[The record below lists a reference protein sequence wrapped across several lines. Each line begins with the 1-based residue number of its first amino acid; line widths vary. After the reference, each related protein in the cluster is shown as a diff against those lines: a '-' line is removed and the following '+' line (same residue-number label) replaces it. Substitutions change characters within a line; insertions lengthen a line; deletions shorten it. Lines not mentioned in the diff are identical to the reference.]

1 MPTFEQSEFNILGGD
16 FGIMS
21 NFGLVGFDSIDLKA
35 HTNSNL
41 ATPQLIVNTGVDF
54 GTNIKNSVK
63 SPEASYVQAIKGDGL
78 NNVMLGNG
86 SIFVVG
92 KDVSVKVDQDTNA
105 WNLNG
110 KKVTLHTD
118 NNPSV
123 QDALW
128 RDGSK
133 TFLDFSALKSEA
145 IALNQKY
152 AGLNGNEGADVNFK
166 DTNNRTI
173 ALHPGV
179 TRAHVN
185 VSFDNLKG
193 NKIYIRGSEKS
204 HPQVL
209 VVNVDMAGVK
219 EAEFPATEVDGVAGG
234 EVSTWSKINVVLN
247 LYDSKAQDRLWTGK
261 VNGQGDFVKG
271 SFLAPSATVVA
282 NKNVNG
288 QIIANKIEISAE
300 FHRDSFDTSA
310 FFNVTKVLSGRDL
323 REGEFSF
330 KLQAQNNDTPMP
342 GGSSDGSKT
351 VSNDT
356 FGNVPFGDVQYKYA
370 GTYRYRIT
378 EVVPDD
384 ATAHKDGAP
393 VSPALTYED
402 ANENQKTEYDW
413 VRNGVTYDSK
423 TWYEV
428 TVKVTDL
435 KGSPQ
440 ISYTKY
446 GAAADEGVAAGHAE
460 FKNTFTTSAEAEL
473 KGSKIMVGRSFQTGD
488 RFKFN
493 ISRLTDKGYSEGPL
507 PSGVDEDGNI
517 SVDFGDKEG
526 ASGEFSFGTFR
537 FAEPG
542 IYAYQV
548 TEVHPKDK
556 NEVVPGVSYSDA
568 VYRLVF
574 TVTEKDDGS
583 LGVEKSLTKTKDD
596 GGKEITSPASVD
608 DKAAFQNTYQADSAR
623 VTPKAR
629 KEYSDPTGSKP
640 LADNMFEFMLT
651 PWTGTETGSELKGD
665 DLFGE
670 GRANTGENV
679 LMPEGNKNADG
690 SLTVKNRGNDVNF
703 GSIAFSAELS
713 ADDEELGNEALS
725 EKSVNHW
732 YRITENV
739 PADAT
744 NPSVSGGF
752 KKFEKA
758 NGTERAIPGWSLGGM
773 KYDGN
778 AYYLRVRVYWQKQ
791 DDRKFH
797 LIAAP
802 TYFDAQGSELK
813 KEDKPLG
820 FASFSNS
827 YDSVDTSAELKAEK
841 MFMREDGN
849 APAEL
854 GDRVFAFILK
864 PLDSM
869 VNGKKVN
876 ADGVPMPEGKTSAE
890 GNAIEVNSVKDKDH
904 TGKATVDFGTIQYD
918 KPGTYNYEISEKQ
931 TAHPGVTFSKAA
943 YRATVTVADV
953 AGALST
959 SVSYTKI
966 KDETG
971 AATEDKTPLQDG
983 ALPTFTNRYHA
994 NGSIS
999 LQAKKS
1005 YSVDEEAQTT
1015 GMGAFRFTLKGEDA
1029 APMPTKSDEYDANT
1043 NSITVHA
1050 EDNGSI
1056 TFPEISYSLADLP
1069 QGHRQKT
1076 FAYTVT
1082 EVIPDDA
1089 TATIDGKNVKYVDA
1103 TPEQKALNTV
1113 WTDSDGITYDGTVAT
1128 YKVTINNDGQG
1139 NIETSVSAEKG
1150 NQVVENGI
1158 PAFANS
1164 KTTIGESY
1172 PGAKISGKKIL
1183 KNEDN
1188 ENVSLESGKYSFI
1201 LEGLTGPADLTDD
1214 EKNAA
1219 GIGQEIT
1226 MENDENGDFSHTFP
1240 ENTFKKV
1247 GTYTYKLFEVGGGKI
1262 DADGIHYD
1270 DSVYTVTITVT
1281 NNEDGQGHALTATV
1295 SYSLDDKPQE
1305 SIDAPEFVNAPGG
1318 DSYKGNPRVSIGGV
1332 KTLDGGTPADGRF
1345 SFTLT
1350 GLNGAPMPEG
1360 TAAESDT
1367 LTVVNA
1373 GGAFSF
1379 GKIRFSNQDRN
1390 KTYHYTISEVGHSG
1404 DGITYDTHVYNIS
1417 VRIVQDDDPNTD
1429 RYVAKIVVD
1438 GESVEGQLAD
1448 KISFHNTTTPK
1459 PEPSYPDLTISG
1471 SKTLTGRD
1479 LKQGEFTF
1487 ELVDTTEGSS
1497 TKGQVI
1503 DTAENASS
1511 GAFDFGKI
1519 TYTAAG
1525 TYTYEVREKLGNAEG
1540 VTYDGRVYTVTV
1552 KVTADGTH
1560 LTASK
1565 PVVTLDGK
1573 SVSAISFKNV
1583 YEEEQ
1588 PDSTTVILTATK
1600 ILTGRDL
1607 HPGEFTFELFE
1618 GTEAQG
1624 TPIDTATNA
1633 SNGSISF
1640 KKLTFTKPG
1649 VYTYTVREK
1658 AGTISGVTYDTTV
1671 CHYTVTVTEGVDGK
1685 LTAKVTAD
1693 APDGKVVFKNTYEE
1707 ENPPE
1712 DKNPPEEENP
1722 PADTPGN
1729 ENPPSDSELPK
1740 TGDTGLP
1747 VRVLAATGAF
1757 GAALVAAGVTLLRKR
1772 NR

>member
-1 MPTFEQSEFNILGGD
+1 
-16 FGIMS
+16 MS
-21 NFGLVGFDSIDLKA
+21 NFGLVGFDSIDLYT

-41 ATPQLIVNTGVDF
+41 ATPVLNGNDQGF
-54 GTNIKNSVK
+54 GTSNAK
-63 SPEASYVQAIKGDGL
+63 SPEANYVQEIRGQLG
-78 NNVMLGNG
+78 NVALGNG

-92 KDVSVKVDQDTNA
+92 EKVAVDVDQNESVWKLNNEKVD
-105 WNLNG
+105 
-110 KKVTLHTD
+110 LHTSEGHSLQ
-118 NNPSV
+118 N
-123 QDALW
+123 ALW
-128 RDGSK
+128 KDGDK

-145 IALNQKY
+145 ITLNQKY
-152 AGLNGNEGADVNFK
+152 ADLGGNEGADVNFK

-173 ALHPGV
+173 ALHSGV

-185 VSFDNLKG
+185 FSFGNLKG

-209 VVNVDMAGVK
+209 VINVDMAGVDK
-219 EAEFPATEVDGVAGG
+219 AEFPSIEVDGVAGG
-234 EVSTWSKINVVLN
+234 EVTTWSKINVVLN
-247 LYDSKAQDRLWTGK
+247 LYDSKAQNRLWTGEVK
-261 VNGQGDFVKG
+261 GQSDFVKG

-323 REGEFSF
+323 EKGEFSF
-330 KLQAQNNDTPMP
+330 KLQARDSAPMP
-342 GGSSDGSKT
+342 DGSSDDGSKT

-356 FGNVPFGDVQYKYA
+356 FGNAPFGDVQYKRT
-370 GTYRYRIT
+370 GTYEYRIT

-384 ATAHKDGAP
+384 AVAYAGGAP
-393 VSPALTYED
+393 ISPTLTYGNAQGE
-402 ANENQKTEYDW
+402 EKTEYDW
-413 VRNGVTYDSK
+413 VKNGVTYDSK

-428 TVKVTDL
+428 TVEVTDL
-435 KGSPQ
+435 SGSPR
-440 ISYTKY
+440 ISYKKH
-446 GAAADEGVAAGHAE
+446 GAAADEDIAAGHAG
-460 FKNTFTTSAEAEL
+460 FKNTYATSAEAEL

-488 RFKFN
+488 CFKFH
-493 ISRLTDKGYSEGPL
+493 ISRLTGQGYSEGPL
-507 PSGVDEDGNI
+507 PSGVDEGGNI
-517 SVDFGDKEG
+517 SVDFGEEG
-526 ASGEFSFGTFR
+526 AIGEFSFGTFR
-537 FAEPG
+537 FTKPG
-542 IYAYQV
+542 TYAYQV

-556 NEVVPGVSYSDA
+556 VPGVSYSDA

-574 TVTEKDDGS
+574 TVTKKDDGS
-583 LGVEKSLTKTKDD
+583 LGVEKSLTKIRDD
-596 GGKEITSPASVD
+596 DGKEIKSPASVD
-608 DKAAFQNTYQADSAR
+608 DKAAFQNTYRADSAR

-640 LADNMFEFMLT
+640 LVDNMFEFALT
-651 PWTGTETGSELKGD
+651 PWTGTGTGSELKGD
-665 DLFGE
+665 NLFGE
-670 GRANTGENV
+670 GYANTDENV
-679 LMPEGNKNADG
+679 PMPEGGKNADG
-690 SLTVKNRGNDVNF
+690 SLTVENRGNDVSF
-703 GSIAFSAELS
+703 GPIAFSAELS
-713 ADDEELGNEALS
+713 EGDKELNNETLS

-739 PADAT
+739 PTDAT
-744 NPSVSGGF
+744 NPSVGDGSKQF
-752 KKFEKA
+752 KEA
-758 NGTERAIPGWSLGGM
+758 NVAERAVRGWSLDGM
-773 KYDGN
+773 TYDGN

-791 DDRKFH
+791 ADGTFH

-802 TYFDAQGSELK
+802 TYYDADGKELRD
-813 KEDKPLG
+813 KENKPLG

-841 MFMREDGN
+841 MFMREDGD

-854 GDRVFAFILK
+854 GNRVFAFILK
-864 PLDSM
+864 PLEST
-869 VNGKKVN
+869 VNGKKVDAN
-876 ADGVPMPEGKTSAE
+876 EVPMPKGKTPAE
-890 GNAIEVNSVKDKDH
+890 DNSITVDSVKIEDRI
-904 TGKATVDFGTIQYD
+904 GKAAVDFGTIQYN
-918 KPGTYNYEISEKQ
+918 KPGTYNYEISEKP
-931 TAHPGVTFSKAA
+931 TAHQGVTFSQAV
-943 YRATVTVADV
+943 YQATVIVTD
-953 AGALST
+953 GGGSLST

-1005 YSVDEEAQTT
+1005 YSVDGKEQTT

-1043 NSITVHA
+1043 NSITVYA
-1050 EDNGSI
+1050 KDNGSI
-1056 TFPEISYSLADLP
+1056 AFPEISYSLANLP
-1069 QGHRQKT
+1069 QGHQEKIFT
-1076 FAYTVT
+1076 YTAT
-1082 EVIPDDA
+1082 EIIPDEA
-1089 TATIDGKNVKYVDA
+1089 TATISGEIVKYVNA
-1103 TPEQKALNTV
+1103 IPAQKVSNTA
-1113 WTDSDGITYDGTVAT
+1113 WTDSNGITYDGAVAT
-1128 YKVTINNDGQG
+1128 YKVTIKNDGKG

-1158 PAFANS
+1158 PTFDNS
-1164 KTTIGESY
+1164 KTTIEGFY

-1183 KNEDN
+1183 KGEDN
-1188 ENVSLESGKYSFI
+1188 ENVSPESGKYSFI

-1214 EKNAA
+1214 QRIAA
-1219 GIGQEIT
+1219 GIGQKIT
-1226 MENDENGDFSHTFP
+1226 MKNDENGVFSHTFL

-1270 DSVYTVTITVT
+1270 DSSYTVTITVT
-1281 NNEDGQGHALTATV
+1281 NNKDSQDHALTATV

-1305 SIDAPEFVNAPGG
+1305 SIDVPEFVNAPGG

-1350 GLNGAPMPEG
+1350 GMDGAPMPEG
-1360 TAAESDT
+1360 TAAGSDT

-1379 GKIRFSNQDRN
+1379 GKIRFSDKDRGQ
-1390 KTYHYTISEVGHSG
+1390 TYHYTISEAGHSG

-1417 VRIVQDDDPNTD
+1417 VSIVQDDGSNTD

-1438 GESVEGQLAD
+1438 GKPVEGQLTD

-1459 PEPSYPDLTISG
+1459 PGPSYPDITISG

-1573 SVSAISFKNV
+1573 SVSAISFKNA

-1588 PDSTTVILTATK
+1588 PDNTTVILTATK
-1600 ILTGRDL
+1600 TLTGRDL
-1607 HPGEFTFELFE
+1607 RPGEFTFELFE
-1618 GTEAQG
+1618 GTETQG

-1671 CHYTVTVTEGVDGK
+1671 YHYTVTVTEGVDGK

-1722 PADTPGN
+1722 PSDTPGDG
-1729 ENPPSDSELPK
+1729 NPPSDSELPK
-1740 TGDTGLP
+1740 TGDIGLP
-1747 VRVLAATGAF
+1747 VQVLAATGAF